1 MSLAGQMKLELV
13 RQKTWQRMIVRK
25 EKAPKEMEE
34 GSAKMLE
41 TSATKMKP

>member
-1 MSLAGQMKLELV
+1 MAENDSEE
-13 RQKTWQRMIVRK
+13 R
-25 EKAPKEMEE
+25 EKVAPKEMEE